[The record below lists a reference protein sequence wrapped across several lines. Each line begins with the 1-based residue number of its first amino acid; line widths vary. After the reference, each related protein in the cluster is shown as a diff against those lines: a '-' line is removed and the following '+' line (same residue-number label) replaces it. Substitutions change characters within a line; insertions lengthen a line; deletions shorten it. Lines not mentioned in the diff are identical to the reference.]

1 MNSLSSVLALSL
13 VVFLSEAC
21 NLPQLPALPPLIPP
35 EYDCP
40 IGGEKSKG
48 VTCLG
53 ASNRLKQVESPNPI
67 DCSKY

>member
-1 MNSLSSVLALSL
+1 MNSLSSALALSL

-21 NLPQLPALPPLIPP
+21 PPNFPFFTP

-48 VTCLG
+48 VTCVG
-53 ASNRLKQVESPNPI
+53 TSNILDQEESPNPI
-67 DCSKY
+67 DCGKY